1 MSETLIERLS
11 KAQTPDDADA
21 ILRDAR
27 NDLDAGSKEL
37 EALAERYCKGDMK
50 AHWPFQ
56 QLLFKLSEANVLLE
70 AFDDTETSFFWH
82 TGNVMISR
90 RKEGESDYGKL
101 LRLEGDIEQLTHAI
115 NLLFVLIKRPEI
127 LKAVEHLME
136 ADETPQQWPEG
147 QEDENDGR

>member
-1 MSETLIERLS
+1 MTETLIDRLA
-11 KAQTPDDADA
+11 KAKTADDADA
-21 ILRDAR
+21 ILSEAR
-27 NDLDAGSKEL
+27 RTLDTGGKEL
-37 EALAERYCKGDMK
+37 ESLAERYCKGDMK

-56 QLLFKLSEANVLLE
+56 QLLLKHSEASVVLE

-127 LKAVEHLME
+127 LKSVERFME
-136 ADETPQQWPEG
+136 AEEAPAE
-147 QEDENDGR
+147 